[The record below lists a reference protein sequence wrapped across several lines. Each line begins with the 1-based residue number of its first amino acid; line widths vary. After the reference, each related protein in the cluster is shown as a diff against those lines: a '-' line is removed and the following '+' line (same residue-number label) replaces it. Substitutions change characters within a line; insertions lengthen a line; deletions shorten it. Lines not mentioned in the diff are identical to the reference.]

1 MDNEGVR
8 RPENTKEFVAM
19 WNAVTEEAL
28 MHKLTGVLPQLA
40 RGLSSPLELSDAQA
54 DALSP
59 VLLRAFQIAASPQG
73 GAGAAVHFLG
83 ELAAD
88 VPRG

>member
-1 MDNEGVR
+1 MGNEGPR
-8 RPENTKEFVAM
+8 RPENTQEFVAM

-28 MHKLTGVLPQLA
+28 MHKLTGVLPPLA
-40 RGLSSPLELSDAQA
+40 RGLSSPLQLGELQA
-54 DALSP
+54 EALSP

-73 GAGAAVHFLG
+73 GVGAAVQFLG

-88 VPRG
+88 ATAK